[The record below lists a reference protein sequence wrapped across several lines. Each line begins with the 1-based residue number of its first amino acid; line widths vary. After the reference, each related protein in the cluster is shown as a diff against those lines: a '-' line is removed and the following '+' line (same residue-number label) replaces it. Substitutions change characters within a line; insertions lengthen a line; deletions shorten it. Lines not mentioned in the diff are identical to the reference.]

1 MKLLRKIFF
10 AFTILWFAASVS
22 AQNNTISPYSK
33 LGLGDFESMG
43 FGRNA
48 AMGGTGIGVRSPL
61 NLNNLNPAAITS
73 LDSTMVIFEFGVHG
87 DFTQLKTSGASGS
100 KNNANLSYIALGI
113 GINKKWGMSL
123 GLVPYTNVGYTFI
136 TNPPVSGSVATY
148 TTQYE
153 GSGGLSKFYLTTA
166 YKITKNSSLGANVS
180 FLFGPKNEIENYSLT
195 VPGFYE
201 VSLEKSTRYSG
212 LVFNFGY
219 QQIFELSEKNELVL
233 GFTINAPGIL
243 RSRTSIYELQ
253 RYSGTSFMDTL
264 RYEEGNYQF
273 NDFPVNYGG
282 GLSYVFDK
290 QLVLSADYSRQNW
303 SELVVADAFA
313 DLIDNNTFTFGLE
326 YTPRRLSQRNPIS
339 YRAGTNYQSGY
350 YEIDGNTIQSL
361 AFTAG
366 VGFRMR
372 TMRVNLFAEYKTR
385 GTTKNQ
391 LIKED
396 FVRVG
401 LNVSFFESWLQ
412 RYRYR

>member
-1 MKLLRKIFF
+1 MKISKKIFF
-10 AFTILWFAASVS
+10 AITVLWSTIGVS

-87 DFTQLKTSGASGS
+87 DYTRLKTSTETGS

-123 GLVPYTNVGYTFI
+123 GLVPYTNVGYTFV
-136 TNPPVSGSVATY
+136 TNPPVSGSGETY
-148 TTQYE
+148 TTKYE
-153 GSGGLSKFYLTTA
+153 GSGGLSKFYLTNA
-166 YKITKNSSLGANVS
+166 YKITKNSSLGVNVS
-180 FLFGPKNEIENYSLT
+180 FLFGPKNETENYSLT
-195 VPGFYE
+195 VPDFYE

-212 LVFNFGY
+212 IVFDFGY
-219 QQIFELSEKNELVL
+219 QQVFKLSEKNELVL
-233 GFTINAPGIL
+233 GLTINAPGML
-243 RSRTSIYELQ
+243 RSQSTVYEMQ
-253 RYSGTSFMDTL
+253 RYTGINYTDTL
-264 RYEEGNYQF
+264 RFEKGNYQF

-282 GLSYVFDK
+282 GISYVFDN

-303 SELVVADAFA
+303 SKLVVADAFA
-313 DLIDNNTFTFGLE
+313 DLIDNNTLAFGLE
-326 YTPRRLSQRNPIS
+326 YTPRRLSQRTPIS
-339 YRAGTNYQSGY
+339 YRAGANYQSGY
-350 YEIDGNTIQSL
+350 YEIDGNTIESL
-361 AFTAG
+361 ALTAG
-366 VGFRMR
+366 IGFRMR
-372 TMRVNLFAEYKTR
+372 AMRMNLFAEYKTR
-385 GTTKNQ
+385 GTTNNM